1 MLVRFQSGVPRTAP
15 SPSGLR
21 HEALNLASSQVRILE
36 GLPLLRKKEV
46 MLMKAKMFLII
57 VFLIMGLLA
66 MNELQAKNTV
76 LSQVQSAE
84 TLKQYEGK
92 IVDVYTRNLGV
103 FPNMTLIRVET
114 NFIVLRSRV
123 SPSKEY
129 MIPMEQ
135 VKAIMNQKGI

>member
-1 MLVRFQSGVPRTAP
+1 
-15 SPSGLR
+15 
-21 HEALNLASSQVRILE
+21 
-36 GLPLLRKKEV
+36 
-46 MLMKAKMFLII
+46 MKAKMFLII